1 MCPGDSSSLANVGE
15 ARLVCSLVTSLI
27 DSGLRPEEVGV
38 VTTYSKQVEL
48 LQLNLQQFPGL
59 EVKSVDGFQGR
70 EKEAVILSLVRS
82 NRSRQLGFLVEKR
95 RLNVA
100 VTRARR
106 QLVVVCDSD
115 TVSQDPFLG

>member
-1 MCPGDSSSLANVGE
+1 M
-15 ARLVCSLVTSLI
+15 VCSLVNSLM

-106 QLVVVCDSD
+106 QLVVVCDSG
-115 TVSQDPFLG
+115 TVSQDPFLGYIIYCPFRP